1 MKNEL
6 LARLKK
12 YALSAAAFTA
22 GGGAANAQIQY
33 TDIIPD
39 DTVTGGG
46 ATYALDLNNDGT
58 TDFNFFVVNTNYSS
72 SFSSASGFYFSSQQ
86 IQGIGIN
93 ASNSS
98 NGIMIDSNYTPYA
111 LSNGI
116 AINGAATFTS
126 SGALAANIVSV
137 YSYSFNTYYG
147 GAYTGNGSN
156 SSVIG
161 NWQGAVDKY
170 LGLKVQVGT
179 NTYFG
184 WARLT
189 VLSDTQFVI
198 KDYAIQVNPLIS
210 INAGDTFALPPI
222 TADSVIN
229 VVGADVANN
238 ANGQDLNV
246 QFNMIADET
255 TISAYRILVVKE
267 PDTLGFDLAA
277 AMAVSAGNFT
287 NVTPTGAN
295 ISTILTSSSRDIDG
309 DLITENIAYRVYV
322 MTIADGVNAQANNLS
337 AYSNQVILAGAIF
350 PSDPATSLAATDI
363 ADNGNGSDVQVFF
376 TKASNENKVGEYR
389 VLVVKAA
396 SAAGF
401 NLTQAQ
407 AAPATSYF
415 TINPAG
421 SLFYTSALSATLNDV
436 DGDPI
441 ITAVPYRLFVLS
453 VADGTIANTDVLSN
467 QSNSVTLNTI
477 LPPEAVQNIT
487 LADVADNHNGL
498 DLQVTFDKIAD
509 ETTISEYQILIVK
522 SASATG
528 FTLFDAIGNPNNES
542 VTPTGA
548 NITTILNPTSKDSDG
563 DPIQEN
569 APYKAFVLS
578 VANGTTTQIDQLS
591 TASNEVTLLDATGIE
606 NINYNANLL
615 MRTMEDKLTIN
626 LKNGEPIEHAE
637 LYNTSGQLISTFG
650 NVSEINLPYNNYSSG
665 IYLVKWKSGS
675 LESTIKIVLP

>member
-1 MKNEL
+1 MKNDL

-22 GGGAANAQIQY
+22 AGGAANAQIQY

-46 ATYALDLNNDGT
+46 ASYALDLNNDGT
-58 TDFNFFVVNTNYSS
+58 ADFNFFVVNTAYSS
-72 SFSSASGFYFSSQQ
+72 SYVSANGFSFSSNQ
-86 IQGIGIN
+86 IKGIGVS

-98 NGIMIDSNYTPYA
+98 NGIMLASNYYPYA
-111 LSNGI
+111 LSSGN
-116 AINGAATFTS
+116 AINAAALFTS
-126 SGALAANIVSV
+126 SGALAANITSVS
-137 YSYSFNTYYG
+137 SYSFSFSGYNYAG
-147 GAYTGNGSN
+147 SSSN
-156 SSVIG
+156 SSVLG
-161 NWQGAVDKY
+161 NWQGATDKY

-179 NTYFG
+179 STYFG

-198 KDYAIQVNPLIS
+198 KDYAIQVNPFIS
-210 INAGDTFALPPI
+210 INAGDTFALPPVA
-222 TADSVIN
+222 ADSVIN

-238 ANGQDLNV
+238 GNGQDLNV

-337 AYSNQVILAGAIF
+337 AHSNQVILAGAIF
-350 PSDPATSLAATDI
+350 PSDPATSLAASDI
-363 ADNGNGSDVQVFF
+363 ADNGNGSDIQVFF
-376 TKASNENKVGEYR
+376 TKASNENKVDQYR
-389 VLVVKAA
+389 VLVVKASNAA
-396 SAAGF
+396 SF
-401 NLTQAQ
+401 NLAQAQ
-407 AAPATSYF
+407 AAPTSSYF
-415 TINPAG
+415 SVNPNG
-421 SLFYTSALSATLNDV
+421 SLFYTSTLNATLNDV

-441 ITAVPYRLFVLS
+441 TTAVPYRLFVLS

-467 QSNSVTLNTI
+467 QSNSVTLSTI

-487 LADVADNHNGL
+487 IADVADNHNGL

-522 SASATG
+522 SASAAS

-548 NITTILNPTSKDSDG
+548 NITTILTPTSKDSDG
-563 DPIQEN
+563 DPILEN

-615 MRTMEDKLTIN
+615 VRTMEDQLTIN
-626 LKNGEPIEHAE
+626 LKNGEPIEQAE
-637 LYNTSGQLISTFG
+637 VFNTSGQLITTYS
-650 NVSEINLPYNNYSSG
+650 NVSEINLPYNKYSSG
-665 IYLVKWKSGS
+665 IYLVKWKNSA

>member
-1 MKNEL
+1 MKNDL

-22 GGGAANAQIQY
+22 AGGAANAQIQY

-137 YSYSFNTYYG
+137 YSYSFNTYSG

-179 NTYFG
+179 NTYYG

-198 KDYAIQVNPLIS
+198 KDYAIQVNPNVS
-210 INAGDTFALPPI
+210 INAGDTFALPPLA
-222 TADSVIN
+222 ADSVIN

-238 ANGQDLNV
+238 GNGQDLNV

-277 AMAVSAGNFT
+277 AMAVTAGNYY
-287 NVTPTGAN
+287 NVAPTGAN
-295 ISTILTSSSRDIDG
+295 I
-309 DLITENIAYRVYV
+309 LIAENVAYRVFV
-322 MTIADGVNAQANNLS
+322 MTIADGVNAQVNNLS
-337 AYSNQVILAGAIF
+337 AQSNQVVLAGAVF

-363 ADNGNGSDVQVFF
+363 DDNGDGSDIQVFF

-389 VLVVKAA
+389 VLVVKDA

-415 TINPAG
+415 TINPDG

-441 ITAVPYRLFVLS
+441 TTAVPYRLFVLS
-453 VADGTIANTDVLSN
+453 IADGTIANTDVLSN
-467 QSNSVTLNTI
+467 QSNTVTLNTI

-522 SASATG
+522 SASAAG

-548 NITTILNPTSKDSDG
+548 NITTILTPTSKDSDG

-606 NINYNANLL
+606 NINYNVNLL
-615 MRTMEDKLTIN
+615 VRTMEDKLTIN
-626 LKNGEPIEHAE
+626 LKNGEPIENAE

>member
-1 MKNEL
+1 MKNDL

-22 GGGAANAQIQY
+22 AGGAANAQIQY

-46 ATYALDLNNDGT
+46 ASYALDLNNDGT
-58 TDFNFFVVNTNYSS
+58 VDFNFFIVNTTYAYTYSS
-72 SFSSASGFYFSSQQ
+72 GSYGY
-86 IQGIGIN
+86 IVQGIGIN
-93 ASNSS
+93 TLSNSNNGMLSNS
-98 NGIMIDSNYTPYA
+98 NGVSAMS
-111 LSNGI
+111 SGS
-116 AINGAATFTS
+116 AINGAGYFTS
-126 SGALAANIVSV
+126 SGALAANVVSFYNYTGSYGTI
-137 YSYSFNTYYG
+137 YSYTNT
-147 GAYTGNGSN
+147 N
-156 SSVIG
+156 ILG
-161 NWQGAVDKY
+161 NWQGATDKY
-170 LGLKVQVGT
+170 LGLKVQVGSFA
-179 NTYFG
+179 YYG

-198 KDYAIQVNPLIS
+198 KDYAIQVNPNVS
-210 INAGDTFALPPI
+210 INAGDTFALAPLA
-222 TADSVIN
+222 ADSVVN
-229 VVGADVANN
+229 VIGADVANN
-238 ANGQDLNV
+238 GNGQDLNV

-277 AMAVSAGNFT
+277 AMAVGAGNYT
-287 NVTPTGAN
+287 DITPNGAN
-295 ISTILTSSSRDIDG
+295 ISTVLAGTSRDIDG
-309 DLITENIAYRVYV
+309 DLITENVAYRIYV
-322 MTIADGVNAQANNLS
+322 MTIADGVNAQVNNLS
-337 AYSNQVILAGAIF
+337 AQSNQVVLAGAIF

-363 ADNGNGSDVQVFF
+363 ADNGNGSDIQVFF
-376 TKASNENKVGEYR
+376 TKANNENKVGEYR
-389 VLVVKAA
+389 VFVVKAA

-407 AAPATSYF
+407 SAPATSYF
-415 TINPAG
+415 SIAPNG
-421 SLFYTSALSATLNDV
+421 SIFYTSALSATLNDV

-441 ITAVPYRLFVLS
+441 TIAVPYRLFVLS

-467 QSNSVTLNTI
+467 QSNSVTLNSI
-477 LPPEAVQNIT
+477 LPPEAVQNIV

-522 SASATG
+522 SASAAS
-528 FTLFDAIGNPNNES
+528 FTLFDAIGNPNNVS

-548 NITTILNPTSKDSDG
+548 NITTVLTPTSKDSDG

-591 TASNEVTLLDATGIE
+591 SASNEVTLLDATGIE
-606 NINYNANLL
+606 NINNNENLL
-615 MRTMEDKLTIN
+615 LRTMEDKLTIN
-626 LKNGEPIEHAE
+626 LKNGQPIEQAE
-637 LYNTSGQLISTFG
+637 LYNTNGQLISTFS
-650 NVSEINLPYNNYSSG
+650 NVSEINLEYSKYNSG
-665 IYLVKWKSGS
+665 IYLVKWKSNS
-675 LESTIKIVLP
+675 LESAIKIVLP